1 MTRRHDGPSSAAPAK
16 KDGILVRLRD
26 SRHSWGRT
34 ELLQRAAT
42 EISTCHTEQDVLGVA
57 ASALQELFS
66 DDASTARL
74 LVGVPESLR
83 VVVAPGQDPPGDID
97 QPFNLSGALGPAVA
111 QALSEGRSAPFE
123 PPEIPP
129 VFPSEC
135 RHGLA
140 VPIQGEVMHGA
151 ILVGLRR
158 PVSEDL
164 SSGLGAFAAH
174 VALALDKSSSTSK
187 LNRLLEGSSDVVTVV
202 APNGTIKYQSPSSQR
217 VFGHPPNSLV
227 QTNLGELLHPDD
239 ELGALAMIARVAKGI
254 AVETEFEARWRH
266 ADGSWRHAE
275 SVITNL
281 LDDPSVRGL
290 ILNTRDI
297 SDRRRLEEEL
307 AHRALHDPLTDLA
320 NRALFKESVERALR
334 RTGRNGR
341 SVAVVFLDVD
351 DFKRVNDSLGHE
363 AGDRMLSAVADRIR
377 VSVRPYD
384 VAARLG
390 GDEFAVLLEN
400 ADLRVAGSVAER
412 ILRGLDTPIQ
422 VDGREVSAAGSLGIA
437 VGGPGDDVE
446 DVMRNADVA
455 MYMAKARGK
464 GRYEVFEPGMNASAV
479 ERMEL
484 AADLRRAVEGR
495 QFILHYQPI
504 VGLGDGS
511 IMGVEALIRWKHPRR
526 GLVGPMDFIQ
536 TAEETG
542 LIVPIG
548 RWVLNEACRQLR
560 QWQDRHGDPP
570 LTAAVNVSVK
580 QLQDARF
587 VGDVRNALAT
597 TGLDPMSLT
606 LEITETVLMSNA
618 DEVLARLEEL
628 RAVGVRLSLDDFG
641 TGYASLGYLAKFPLN
656 VLKVDRSFIQGVGTD
671 QESSLTPVMVSIGRS
686 LGLQTIAEGVE
697 DPSQVGHLKKLGF
710 DAAQGFLF
718 SRPASADEID
728 TLLGVRRLV
737 KDFTSYG
744 AEDAPL

>member
-1 MTRRHDGPSSAAPAK
+1 M
-16 KDGILVRLRD
+16 
-26 SRHSWGRT
+26 
-34 ELLQRAAT
+34 AT
-42 EISTCHTEQDVLGVA
+42 EISDCNTEQDVLAV
-57 ASALQELFS
+57 
-66 DDASTARL
+66 TARAL
-74 LVGVPESLR
+74 GELCPEGAFTASVWIGPSERMR
-83 VVVAPGQDPPGDID
+83 VTDDHGRPTVSEIE
-97 QPFNLSGALGPAVA
+97 QPFDLSGVLGPEVTA
-111 QALSEGRSAPFE
+111 ALRSGRTVRFDPIESSPLFLAAF
-123 PPEIPP
+123 
-129 VFPSEC
+129 
-135 RHGLA
+135 RHGIA
-140 VPIQGEVMHGA
+140 VPIHGEEFHGVMLCTQRRSFSESLGRA
-151 ILVGLRR
+151 LGGLAADASMALEK
-158 PVSEDL
+158 VS
-164 SSGLGAFAAH
+164 SA
-174 VALALDKSSSTSK
+174 SK
-187 LNRLLEGSSDVVTVV
+187 LHRLLEVSSDVVSVV
-202 APNGTIKYQSPSSQR
+202 AADGTILYQSPSSSR
-217 VFGHPPNSLV
+217 VFGHASDVLV
-227 QTNLGELLHPDD
+227 NTNLGELMHPDD
-239 ELGALAMIARVAKGI
+239 ELGTLAMIGRVAKGI
-254 AVETEFEARWRH
+254 AAETEFEARWRH
-266 ADGSWRHAE
+266 ADGSWRHSE
-275 SVITNL
+275 TVITNL
-281 LDDPSVRGL
+281 MDDPSIGGL
-290 ILNTRDI
+290 VLNTRDV
-297 SDRRRLEEEL
+297 SDRKRLEEEL

-334 RTGRNGR
+334 RSGRNGR

-363 AGDRMLSAVADRIR
+363 AGDRMLSAVADRVR
-377 VSVRPYD
+377 HSVRPYD

-412 ILRGLDTPIQ
+412 ILRGLDSPIQ
-422 VDGREVSAAGSLGIA
+422 VDGREVSAKGSLGIA

-455 MYMAKARGK
+455 MYKAKARGK

-504 VGLGDGS
+504 VGLDEGS
-511 IMGVEALIRWKHPRR
+511 IIGVEALLRWKHPRR
-526 GLVGPMDFIQ
+526 GLVGPVDFIQ

-570 LTAAVNVSVK
+570 LSAAVNVSVK

-606 LEITETVLMSNA
+606 LEITETVLMSNT
-618 DEVLARLEEL
+618 DQVLARLEEL

-641 TGYASLGYLAKFPLN
+641 TGYASLGYLARFPLN
-656 VLKVDRSFIQGVGTD
+656 VLKVDRSFIQGVGTE
-671 QESSLTPVMVSIGRS
+671 QESSLTPVMVSIGHS

-697 DPSQVGHLKKLGF
+697 DPSQVAHLRKLGF

-718 SRPASADEID
+718 SRPASADEMD
-728 TLLGVRRLV
+728 TLLGVRKLV
-737 KDFTSYG
+737 RDFTAYN
-744 AEDAPL
+744 EDESPTRLQ